1 MSHRSDRAMSASML
15 AYFLSRLLRVSV
27 ISLALGVAFGAFATV
42 AKAERLKNL
51 AAFQGVRDNPLVGYG
66 LVVGLDN
73 TGDQTMQTP
82 FTTQSL
88 TNMLSQLGITLPAGK
103 NMQLKNVAAVMVT
116 ATLPPFAQPGS
127 QLDVVVSSMGNAKS
141 LRGGTLLMTP
151 LKGADGQ
158 VYAIA
163 QGNMLVG
170 GAGASAN
177 GSKVQINQLA
187 VGRIANGAIVERAV
201 APFQPD
207 GGVLNL
213 ELKETDFGT
222 AERVV
227 EAINR
232 SMGGGVAAALDGRT
246 VQVRAPAASSARV
259 AFLARI
265 ENIDVTP
272 AKAAAK
278 VILNAR
284 TGSIVMN
291 QAVTVEDC
299 AVAHGNLSVVINTQ
313 PVISQPAPFSEGRTV
328 VAPVSQIDMKQQG
341 GSLQVVKAGASLAA
355 VVKGLNALG
364 ATPADLQTILEA
376 MRAAGALR
384 AELEV
389 I

>member
-1 MSHRSDRAMSASML
+1 MFLRSDRAMSAPML
-15 AYFLSRLLRVSV
+15 ARFLSRLLRLSV
-27 ISLALGVAFGAFATV
+27 ISLALGVAFGTFASV

-51 AAFQGVRDNPLVGYG
+51 ATFQGVRENPLVGYG

-116 ATLPPFAQPGS
+116 ASLPAFAQPGS
-127 QLDVVVSSMGNAKS
+127 QLDIVVSSMGNAKS

-213 ELKETDFGT
+213 ELKDTDFGT

-232 SMGGGVAAALDGRT
+232 SMGGGVAAALDGRV
-246 VQVRAPAASSARV
+246 VQVRAPASAAARV
-259 AFLARI
+259 GFLARI

-341 GSLQVVKAGASLAA
+341 GSLQIVKAGASLAA

>member
-1 MSHRSDRAMSASML
+1 MSASML

-27 ISLALGVAFGAFATV
+27 ISLALGVAFGAFATA

-51 AAFQGVRDNPLVGYG
+51 ATFQGVRDNPLVGYG

-116 ATLPPFAQPGS
+116 ATLPAFAQPGS

-177 GSKVQINQLA
+177 GSKVQVNQLA

-246 VQVRAPAASSARV
+246 VQVRAPAAPGARV
-259 AFLARI
+259 GFLARI
-265 ENIDVTP
+265 ENIDVIP

-299 AVAHGNLSVVINTQ
+299 AVAHGSLSVVINTQ
-313 PVISQPAPFSEGRTV
+313 PVISQPAPFSDGRTV
-328 VAPVSQIDMKQQG
+328 VAPVSQIDMRQQG
-341 GSLQVVKAGASLAA
+341 GSLQVVQAGASLAA

>member
-1 MSHRSDRAMSASML
+1 MSLRLPDLFRTRRAAARL
-15 AYFLSRLLRVSV
+15 AGMCLA
-27 ISLALGVAFGAFATV
+27 LALGLAAGTAQ
-42 AKAERLKNL
+42 AERLKNL
-51 AAFQGVRDNPLVGYG
+51 ATIQGVRDNPLVGYG
-66 LVVGLDN
+66 LVVGLDG

-88 TNMLSQLGITLPAGK
+88 SNMLSQLGITLPAGR

-127 QLDVVVSSMGNAKS
+127 QIDVVVSSLGNAKS

-158 VYAIA
+158 VYGIA
-163 QGNMLVG
+163 QGNLLVG

-187 VGRIANGAIVERAV
+187 VGRIADGAIIERAV
-201 APFQPD
+201 PAFQSD
-207 GGVLNL
+207 NGMLTL
-213 ELKETDFGT
+213 ELKSTDYGT
-222 AERVV
+222 AQRVV
-227 EAINR
+227 DAINNKL
-232 SMGGGVAAALDGRT
+232 GGGVASALDARV
-246 VQVRAPAASSARV
+246 VQVRVPPTPAGRV
-259 AFLARI
+259 SFLASM

-272 AKAAAK
+272 GKAAAK
-278 VILNAR
+278 VVLNAR

-291 QAVTVEDC
+291 QAVTVDDC
-299 AVAHGNLSVVINTQ
+299 AIAHGNLSVVINTQ
-313 PVISQPAPFSEGRTV
+313 PVISQPAPFSGGETV
-328 VAPVSQIDMKQQG
+328 VAPVSEISLKRDG

-355 VVKGLNALG
+355 VVRGLNALG

-384 AELEV
+384 AELE
-389 I
+389 II